1 MKEENLEKEVELK
14 QEISEVNEYEKKED
28 EKQAVQEEIPS
39 MKEFET
45 EINNSFKKLSEG
57 DIIKGIIIGV
67 SDTEAT
73 IDLGY
78 YAEGIIPIEEL
89 SNDPRFSIKEDIHV
103 GDTVEAMV
111 LQEDDGNGNI
121 LLSLKKA
128 DNILAWDKLR
138 QALEDKKK
146 FTIKL
151 AESVNGGMITYLE
164 GIRAFVP
171 ASQLSLAYVENLN
184 EWVGKT
190 IEAIII
196 DVVEEKQRLI
206 LSGKEVEREKAE
218 HDRSS
223 KISKLQ
229 KGLVTN
235 GVIEK
240 IMPYGCFVNIGED
253 LTGLVHI
260 SQVCG
265 KHIKSPNEIVKLGE
279 EVKVK
284 ILDVKDGKI
293 SLSIKAVEEREDVVE
308 QVEDAPIE
316 YSSGENA
323 TTGLGSLLAG
333 LKLN

>member
-1 MKEENLEKEVELK
+1 MKEENLEKEVELE
-14 QEISEVNEYEKKED
+14 QEISEVNECEKKED

-57 DIIKGIIIGV
+57 DIIKGTIIGV

-89 SNDPRFSIKEDIHV
+89 SNDPRFSIKEDINV

-138 QALEDKKK
+138 QAMEDKKK

-218 HDRSS
+218 QDRSS

-229 KGLVTN
+229 KGLVTT

-260 SQVCG
+260 SQICG

-308 QVEDAPIE
+308 QLEEAPIE